1 MNMQREIPDA
11 ENARGKKLH
20 WQELVCASSR
30 SWNFRSVEEIL
41 LNRFARI
48 FQSSATDWEHAS
60 VAMRGA
66 MSRKHVVL
74 NGLQKWNRTT
84 ICKCHGWWLGTFST
98 KRKDDMYTKL
108 KRGKTKAEFPLVSAG
123 IGDEGCLFSAQFEV
137 GGMFSTQRKRWYVRK
152 TEKEKDESGFP
163 LG

>member
-1 MNMQREIPDA
+1 MPVVL
-11 ENARGKKLH
+11 RGGQSEKKTYTDCTKGKPHKWTCSVKNLMRKMH
-20 WQELVCASSR
+20 EAKSCLDIILVCASSR

-41 LNRFARI
+41 MNRVVRI

-84 ICKCHGWWLGTFST
+84 ICKCQGWRLGMFST

-123 IGDEGCLFSAQFEV
+123 SGEEGC
-137 GGMFSTQRKRWYVRK
+137 
-152 TEKEKDESGFP
+152 
-163 LG
+163 